1 MLKVAEPFTP
11 TRTRSPEKIVIST
24 GAGESFTYTSPMLVS
39 EPNGSLSFA
48 CGAAWAQLR
57 VGKSKSSAARICH
70 GARAAK
76 RFHICFVTAR
86 GVVVKIT
93 GIWPTDVRTRRADK
107 HYVAPP
113 GFLVDRGNTGVYGSM
128 KAPRVRPTRRA
139 FQLCAGPLDSRVF
152 T

>member
-11 TRTRSPEKIVIST
+11 TRTLSPEKIVIST

-48 CGAAWAQLR
+48 CGAASAQLR
-57 VGKSKSSAARICH
+57 VGKSKSIAAR
-70 GARAAK
+70 
-76 RFHICFVTAR
+76 ICFVTAR

-93 GIWPTDVRTRRADK
+93 GICPTDVRTRRADK

-113 GFLVDRGNTGVYGSM
+113 GFLVDRGNTGVYSSM
-128 KAPRVRPTRRA
+128 KAPRTV
-139 FQLCAGPLDSRVF
+139 QLEGPSNYGLDLWTLGFSPEF
-152 T
+152 D

>member
-1 MLKVAEPFTP
+1 
-11 TRTRSPEKIVIST
+11 
-24 GAGESFTYTSPMLVS
+24 MLVS
-39 EPNGSLSFA
+39 EPNGALSFA

-128 KAPRVRPTRRA
+128 KAPRTV
-139 FQLCAGPLDSRVF
+139 QLEGPSNYGLDPRTLGFSPEF
-152 T
+152 D